1 MHFWAGIGNLNPNQ
15 HMDRDKI
22 KPMKLK
28 ENRQYYVQININVAN
43 QGPRLK
49 SVKEQSLVGDKRSLI

>member
-1 MHFWAGIGNLNPNQ
+1 MHFRAGIGNLNPRPNQ

-49 SVKEQSLVGDKRSLI
+49 SVKEQ